1 MFEYFFT
8 SWIYFIM
15 IKKNNRQYIDS
26 LSFYLNIVFFSKFM
40 KKLIYLVSLL
50 LQKVNRWRF
59 SKNQSNFI
67 DAYIIY
73 ESSEY
78 YLNFEKKDDDINFDI
93 I

>member
-15 IKKNNRQYIDS
+15 IKKNNRLYIDS

>member
-1 MFEYFFT
+1 
-8 SWIYFIM
+8 
-15 IKKNNRQYIDS
+15 
-26 LSFYLNIVFFSKFM
+26 M

-50 LQKVNRWRF
+50 LQKVNIWRF

-78 YLNFEKKDDDINFDI
+78 DSNFEKKDDDINFDI